1 MASMEKR
8 EADRLLVLN
17 VMHEASRGDTSK
29 LVGGSDIERLLNYKV
44 SSRRI
49 GAACAFLE
57 ARHLIETAGEVYI
70 DHSPQYVRITNLGIA
85 EIEKSLQSPRESTQY
100 LPPALSVVHIEGN
113 NIGSPIQSS
122 SPGAIQNVNSDL
134 RISEIGDFITKLK
147 TAEPQLA
154 ISDEQRGILK
164 ADIATVEAQILSPK
178 PKGQSISESLRS
190 IRAILEGAG
199 GALVATGLLDTL
211 QHLHF

>member
-113 NIGSPIQSS
+113 R
-122 SPGAIQNVNSDL
+122 QNFPFFAAFPNCGKGPNDL
-134 RISEIGDFITKLK
+134 RFFCRIRLVSCPETARITHWG
-147 TAEPQLA
+147 TQA
-154 ISDEQRGILK
+154 GI
-164 ADIATVEAQILSPK
+164 
-178 PKGQSISESLRS
+178 R
-190 IRAILEGAG
+190 
-199 GALVATGLLDTL
+199 
-211 QHLHF
+211 